1 MFTCATHVNGNGE
14 ALEFGSSEELASL
27 TIERANEKSLREDD
41 LYPIEATDPA
51 YSEPVFARA
60 VGRRIVGIRVLRFE
74 VRSTPTRVMSPA
86 LEDRPREAGVVLEL
100 EDGSALLISHTMLDA
115 PNNLGIFPAEQLVNT
130 DLSFKEVLHL
140 RAEPAKIV
148 RDVLDSR
155 GGIIGALA
163 ILTDGTSGWRM
174 PDHVD
179 LSAVQLV

>member
-1 MFTCATHVNGNGE
+1 MCNACQWQRE

-41 LYPIEATDPA
+41 
-51 YSEPVFARA
+51 EPKVVSYLQA
-60 VGRRIVGIRVLRFE
+60 GHVL
-74 VRSTPTRVMSPA
+74 MASP
-86 LEDRPREAGVVLEL
+86 G
-100 EDGSALLISHTMLDA
+100 
-115 PNNLGIFPAEQLVNT
+115 
-130 DLSFKEVLHL
+130 
-140 RAEPAKIV
+140 IV

-163 ILTDGTSGWRM
+163 ILTDGTYAWPSDLAHYVERYHARLPDQLIAHMASLGWRM